1 MSTPARRSRSP
12 RRPTETAAPPAL
24 GSPVEV
30 RIIGHDADVRRL
42 VEAFVTSAAGAA
54 GPVSYRP
61 ARSGGTRAYLAVT
74 VPSEE

>member
-1 MSTPARRSRSP
+1 
-12 RRPTETAAPPAL
+12 
-24 GSPVEV
+24 V